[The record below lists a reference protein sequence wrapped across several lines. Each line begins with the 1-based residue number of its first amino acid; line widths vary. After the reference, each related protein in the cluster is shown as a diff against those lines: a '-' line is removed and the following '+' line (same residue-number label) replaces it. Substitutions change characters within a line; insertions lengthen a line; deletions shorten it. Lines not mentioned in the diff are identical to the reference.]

1 MSGKRREGKC
11 LHVNTDGSVCGLSH
25 GMRTE
30 REYCYTCQ
38 RLVPYD
44 KDTTSDARHYTQSLT
59 HRVGSKHVYFNSVKM
74 VEFYPRFY
82 NFLFARI

>member
-1 MSGKRREGKC
+1 VSGKRREGKC

-44 KDTTSDARHYTQSLT
+44 KDTTSDARHYTQIGLKRNT
-59 HRVGSKHVYFNSVKM
+59 TVGVTGCDQLRTVKKSS
-74 VEFYPRFY
+74 R
-82 NFLFARI
+82 NRTL